1 MQLSSKKLGCQHDFF
16 HTPCTG
22 FPSHELFLKLTALAA
37 SLGRMKIEADDSIA
51 TMESIFSAT
60 ARLNKIKNIKE
71 RGKEKKVGG
80 KDRK

>member
-1 MQLSSKKLGCQHDFF
+1 M
-16 HTPCTG
+16 
-22 FPSHELFLKLTALAA
+22 KLTALAA

-60 ARLNKIKNIKE
+60 ARLNKMKNIKE
-71 RGKEKKVGG
+71 RGKEEKVGG